1 MAPLARAF
9 IGDYMIR
16 PYFQC
21 YASALNTAAAAF
33 TSAASQDTG
42 YTLVHW
48 QNVGMTGIMLFCRD
62 PSTVLSLK
70 SSDVGFGHGDMANK
84 GAVGIRVVLEKR
96 RPPGESPHTEMT
108 FVSTHLAAMEWNL
121 DKRNK
126 NWESIV
132 SGLCEFCHPNKRESP
147 VAHEFFTHF
156 VVWPAA
162 CSI

>member
-9 IGDYMIR
+9 IGDYMIW
-16 PYFQC
+16 PYIQC
-21 YASALNTAAAAF
+21 YASALSMASAAF
-33 TSAASQDTG
+33 TSVASQDPG

-48 QNVGMTGIMLFCRD
+48 QNVGMTGIVLFCRD
-62 PSTVLSLK
+62 ASTVLSLK

-96 RPPGESPHTEMT
+96 GLPGESSHTEMT
-108 FVSTHLAAMEWNL
+108 FVSAHLAAMEWNL

-132 SGLCEFCHPNKRESP
+132 SGLCECCHPNKQESR
-147 VAHEFFTHF
+147 V
-156 VVWPAA
+156 
-162 CSI
+162 